1 MGGQK
6 LGGVRRPAP
15 SKRFRRLGGLS
26 IRDYIVRI
34 SHVGQPFASRLLHQ
48 RLNVRSGTD

>member
-26 IRDYIVRI
+26 IRDYTVRI
-34 SHVGQPFASRLLHQ
+34 SLVR
-48 RLNVRSGTD
+48 RRSGIKKACEG